1 MKLLLDIGN
10 STIVIACAD
19 ENLDIVNTWHF
30 KTVKSE
36 TISFYR
42 NELRSGLRRFG
53 IIKSDDSL
61 SSIKEVVI
69 SSVVPEINDKVSQA
83 VLDVT
88 GVTPR
93 FLSLD
98 DITRIM
104 PVNVESPSQI
114 GRDRLGDAV
123 GALTCYG
130 APAIVFDLGTATTVG
145 IINDEGV
152 FVGGMIIPGVKTALN
167 ALSARASQLPVVNIE
182 EPQHLIGR
190 NTVECMQS
198 GILYGTAAMIDGLI
212 DRFLPMF
219 HNPVNIVATGGMAK
233 RIVPFCNHPVIVE
246 EFLQLKGLIA
256 TISKYSSP
264 SLPNLVEPQ

>member
-1 MKLLLDIGN
+1 MYLLVDIGN
-10 STIVIACAD
+10 STVVIACTDNNGA
-19 ENLDIVNTWHF
+19 IASTWHF

-42 NELRSGLRRFG
+42 NEIRSGLRRFG
-53 IIKSDDSL
+53 FLNQDGISADIQ
-61 SSIKEVVI
+61 EVVI
-69 SSVVPEINDKVSQA
+69 SSVVPEVNDKVSQA
-83 VLDVT
+83 IFDVL
-88 GVTPR
+88 GILPR
-93 FLSLD
+93 FLGLD
-98 DITRIM
+98 DIRKVL
-104 PVNVESPSQI
+104 PVDVDSPSQI

-123 GALTCYG
+123 GALSCYG

-182 EPQHLIGR
+182 EPQHIIGR

-212 DRFLPMF
+212 DRFMPMF
-219 HNPVNIVATGGMAK
+219 SKPVNIVATGGMAK
-233 RIVPFCNHPVIVE
+233 RIVPSCKHKIIIE
-246 EFLQLKGLIA
+246 EFLQLKGLLAVIR
-256 TISKYSSP
+256 
-264 SLPNLVEPQ
+264 Q

>member
-10 STIVIACAD
+10 STIVTACAD
-19 ENLDIVNTWHF
+19 DAGNIIDTWHF

-36 TISFYR
+36 TLSFYR

-53 IIKSDDSL
+53 LLKSDGSAFD
-61 SSIKEVVI
+61 IQEVII
-69 SSVVPEINDKVSQA
+69 SSVVPEINDKISQA
-83 VLDVT
+83 VFDILALM
-88 GVTPR
+88 PR
-93 FLSLD
+93 FLSLA
-98 DITRIM
+98 DIKKVLPID
-104 PVNVESPSQI
+104 VDSPSQI

-123 GALTCYG
+123 GALSCYG

-182 EPQHLIGR
+182 EPQHIVGR

-212 DRFLPMF
+212 ERFMPMF
-219 HNPVNIVATGGMAK
+219 KSTPHFVATGGMAK
-233 RIVPFCNHPVIVE
+233 RIVPFCLHDVIVE
-246 EFLQLKGLIA
+246 EFLQLKGLLAI
-256 TISKYSSP
+256 INK
-264 SLPNLVEPQ
+264 